1 MLFALLIKKN
11 YKITSI
17 RYFILLVKK
26 FCLAIYVN
34 IFKEQKL
41 LVIFV
46 IVMIIFVKRI
56 KYLKEFFSVTFFIL
70 FFTYLVNLINIFID
84 LKQNELISNFKKKT
98 NNESD

>member
-1 MLFALLIKKN
+1 
-11 YKITSI
+11 
-17 RYFILLVKK
+17 
-26 FCLAIYVN
+26 
-34 IFKEQKL
+34 
-41 LVIFV
+41 
-46 IVMIIFVKRI
+46 MIIFVKRI